1 MGMFANDILDGKPV
15 CGLCHEVME
24 APGAIT
30 RTPTG
35 MWFVHNECAAKY
47 NAAQME
53 LKPEARSHGAAQ
65 QIIVEAQDALNE
77 VNKHVNHPLYPEFIS
92 AFSEVY
98 RLLDLMHNDVNITAR
113 H

>member
-15 CGLCHEVME
+15 CPLCTITLEI
-24 APGAIT
+24 PGSLAK
-30 RTPTG
+30 TPTG
-35 MWFVHNECAAKY
+35 MWFVHNHCAAEF
-47 NAAQME
+47 NAGSI
-53 LKPEARSHGAAQ
+53 RSHGAAQ

-77 VNKHVNHPLYPEFIS
+77 INKHVNHPLYPEFIS